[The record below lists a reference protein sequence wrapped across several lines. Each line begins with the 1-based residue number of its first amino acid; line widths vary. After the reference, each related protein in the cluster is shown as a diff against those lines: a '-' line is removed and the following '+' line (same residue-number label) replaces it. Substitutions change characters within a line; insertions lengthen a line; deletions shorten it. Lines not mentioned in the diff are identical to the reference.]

1 MQHVHLFVC
10 LWFSCLLHLIL
21 CLDVA
26 SICLLV
32 CLSKVFEKVLD
43 FLWFPFKGGEGGQGV
58 QKGRWRDN
66 TRKIIGP
73 QWSIQQEGGGGT
85 NPPCPLM
92 TGRHDEMDWVGQKRG
107 GQVVLTSRC
116 EGGVTSLQ
124 IALNSSWQKPLD
136 LCSNQSAQERDGKI
150 RHLLT
155 DWKIHQRHLTS
166 EKDGSASGYNLSLT
180 ARQLALFQIE
190 PGQKSDP
197 MVKSFLSF
205 SVQIAIKSMT

>member
-10 LWFSCLLHLIL
+10 LWFSCFLHLIL

-73 QWSIQQEGGGGT
+73 QWSIQQEGGGGGLIRRVPWWQVDMMRWIGWGRRGGGRWFWPPAVRGGS
-85 NPPCPLM
+85 PPC
-92 TGRHDEMDWVGQKRG
+92 K
-107 GQVVLTSRC
+107 
-116 EGGVTSLQ
+116 
-124 IALNSSWQKPLD
+124 
-136 LCSNQSAQERDGKI
+136 
-150 RHLLT
+150 LLWT
-155 DWKIHQRHLTS
+155 PPDRNRSICAPISQLRR
-166 EKDGSASGYNLSLT
+166 ET
-180 ARQLALFQIE
+180 A
-190 PGQKSDP
+190 KSD
-197 MVKSFLSF
+197 SF
-205 SVQIAIKSMT
+205 